1 LDDPAMKNI
10 WVEVDERAQAKA
22 SEAQED
28 ARQRL
33 QGLIDDYHYFR
44 EKRRRQHMEAALQ
57 EKKLNEEE
65 ELDALQ
71 MLIAQ
76 ERSRR
81 GISGPKEG

>member
-1 LDDPAMKNI
+1 
-10 WVEVDERAQAKA
+10 
-22 SEAQED
+22 
-28 ARQRL
+28 
-33 QGLIDDYHYFR
+33 
-44 EKRRRQHMEAALQ
+44 MEAALQ